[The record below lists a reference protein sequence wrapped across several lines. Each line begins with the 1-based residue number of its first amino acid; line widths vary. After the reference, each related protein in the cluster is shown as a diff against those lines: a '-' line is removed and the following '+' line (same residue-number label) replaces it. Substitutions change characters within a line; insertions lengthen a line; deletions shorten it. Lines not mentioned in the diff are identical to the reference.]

1 MGPMGSDTMGYGPM
15 TFSAGKGNS
24 VFPMGQYGKER
35 YQQRFLRD
43 LLLPVS
49 TVQALLWEGMILTSV
64 LLDAV

>member
-1 MGPMGSDTMGYGPM
+1 MDPMGFDTMGYGPM

-24 VFPMGQYGKER
+24 IIPMGRYGKER

-49 TVQALLWEGMILTSV
+49 IVQALLWEGMILTFV